1 MLLLRATDG
10 VRTRDPDLGKVV
22 LYQLSH
28 CRIFAVPLTGTI
40 DTILHCQN
48 NVNTFFAFFLK
59 IFRPFSAAG
68 FPLPAAWRSI
78 KAEPFL
84 IRLKKQYNTTLL
96 QIWCK
101 FFQKF

>member
-28 CRIFAVPLTGTI
+28 CRIFAVPLIGTI

-48 NVNTFFAFFLK
+48 NVNTFFAFF
-59 IFRPFSAAG
+59 
-68 FPLPAAWRSI
+68 
-78 KAEPFL
+78 
-84 IRLKKQYNTTLL
+84 
-96 QIWCK
+96 
-101 FFQKF
+101 

>member
-59 IFRPFSAAG
+59 KSSVLFQRQV
-68 FPLPAAWRSI
+68 FPCLLPGAV
-78 KAEPFL
+78 
-84 IRLKKQYNTTLL
+84 
-96 QIWCK
+96 
-101 FFQKF
+101 